1 MLGFYEGFPVNVHK
15 TAVFTTSISN
25 KRLQEQMI
33 RLFNELNTNTF
44 NLEDVAT
51 PSIPQCTVIFEF
63 GIAETNSFN
72 YLDDEEVAKVLKTIH
87 KKPLQIMDFFCIIR
101 YYKETA
107 GEKKKPLKFDYYML
121 RFLFNKNTVEILV
134 FHERGPRYLSP
145 EDLITFLTNKINE
158 TSSKKVLR
166 VLESS

>member
-15 TAVFTTSISN
+15 TAVFTTSISS

-44 NLEDVAT
+44 NLEDVAA

-107 GEKKKPLKFDYYML
+107 GEKKPLKFDYYML
-121 RFLFNKNTVEILV
+121 RLLFNKNTVEILV